1 MRVAGNR
8 NWITVT
14 LRQGG
19 VCMST
24 AKRYNTKG
32 LYFSERIT
40 EAMGRIFDHP
50 LTIVEAPMGYGKT
63 TAVRERLNNTG
74 AHVLW
79 QKVNDSSKNSYWH
92 GFGRLFGKLDDHRS
106 QSLVQLGFP
115 NDSVSRQEAFNIIE
129 DIKLPA
135 QTVLVIDDY
144 HLMESSD
151 INSFI
156 EFLVRNEID
165 NLHIVLIARFTE
177 LQNLDELMLKG
188 YLHHITKETFELR
201 PKEVIKYYRLCG
213 ISLKDTEADKL
224 YSFTEGWISALYLL
238 MLNYIENGDFT
249 TIVNIYKLVEKAV
262 YTPFSEEIKDFLL
275 TLCIFD
281 SFTLEQASHMWQKE
295 NAGKLLTEI
304 TDKNAFVK
312 YDRKTKIYQMH
323 NIFTNFL
330 KDMLESKNVK
340 QEIEWRA
347 AQWYLKTGDYF
358 AAMHYFYVCKD
369 FDQLLLTLEH
379 NKANGVNN
387 ANRRELFIKYFEECP
402 DEVKGKHHFALLIF
416 AMSFISYNEP
426 VLFGKACGEFNRN
439 LQRDESLNDDFRKQL
454 LGEYE
459 LLLSFTGYND
469 INKMSEHH
477 QKASKLLCEPTS
489 FIDMQANWTYGAPS
503 VLHMFY
509 RETGKLEN
517 HVHDLIKALPY
528 YYQIT
533 NGHGSGAENIMEA
546 ERYFNMGDVIN
557 AEIVTHKALHKAQA
571 HKQTGIVLCAL
582 FLQIRLAFFKGDYS
596 GMLRP
601 FQVMYDSISDVRQSN
616 FIHTINICEGY
627 VYSLL
632 NRRDKIPSWIETG
645 DFNSS
650 RLLFPTVP
658 MLNSVYGRVLLIKG
672 EYLKLIG
679 SAEHFIGIASVFPN
693 LLGQIYTYIYL
704 AAANKQVF
712 REHEALSALRQALS
726 IAMPD
731 KVYVPFVENCDY
743 IKPLLEKLYED
754 GNNLEDIIIILEL
767 FKTYQ
772 KSVEQMIKENFLVEE
787 KPRLTSREKEIVQL
801 AVDGH
806 TNKEIG
812 ERLYISPN
820 TVKTQLKSIFEKLGV
835 NSRAL
840 LKRYLETFS
849 E

>member
-1 MRVAGNR
+1 MA
-8 NWITVT
+8 I
-14 LRQGG
+14 
-19 VCMST
+19 
-24 AKRYNTKG
+24 AKRYNTKS

-63 TAVRERLNNTG
+63 TAVREHLISTG

-79 QKVNDSSKNSYWH
+79 QKVNDSSTNSNWY
-92 GFGRLFGKLDDHRS
+92 GFGRLFSKLDDNRS
-106 QSLVQLGFP
+106 QSLIQLGFP
-115 NDSVSRQEAFNIIE
+115 NDSVSRQEAFNIIV
-129 DIKLPA
+129 DIKLPV

-144 HLMESSD
+144 HLMDSSD

-177 LQNLDELMLKG
+177 LQNIDELMLKG
-188 YLHHITKETFELR
+188 YLNHITKETFELR
-201 PKEVIKYYRLCG
+201 SKEVIKYYRLCG

-238 MLNYIENGDFT
+238 MLNYIEDGNFT
-249 TIVNIYKLVEKAV
+249 TLINIYSLVEKAV

-275 TLCIFD
+275 TLCILD

-304 TDKNAFVK
+304 TNKNAFVK
-312 YDRKTKIYQMH
+312 YDRKTKTYQMH

-330 KDMLESKNVK
+330 KDMLESKNVRT
-340 QEIEWRA
+340 EIERRA

-358 AAMHYFYVCKD
+358 AAMHYFYKCKD
-369 FDQLLLTLEH
+369 FDQLLFSLEQ
-379 NKANGVNN
+379 NKANGLNN
-387 ANRRELFIKYFEECP
+387 ENKKELFLKYFEECP
-402 DEVKGKHHFALLIF
+402 EEVKGTHHFALLIF
-416 AMSFISYNEP
+416 AMAFISYKEP
-426 VLFGKACGEFNRN
+426 VMFSKACSEFNLN
-439 LQRDESLNDDFRKQL
+439 LQRDESLNDDFRKRL

-477 QKASKLLCEPTS
+477 RKASKLLSEPTS
-489 FIDMQANWTYGAPS
+489 FIDLKANWTYGAPS

-509 RETGKLEN
+509 RECGKLEE
-517 HVHDLIKALPY
+517 HVLDLIKNLPY

-533 NGHGSGAENIMEA
+533 NGHGYGAEYIMEA

-557 AEIVTHKALHKAQA
+557 AEIVIHKALYKAQVN
-571 HKQTGIVLCAL
+571 KQTGIVLCAL

-596 GMLRP
+596 HMLELFR
-601 FQVMYDSISDVRQSN
+601 VMYESISDVSQRN
-616 FIHTINICEGY
+616 FIYTINICEGF

-632 NRRDKIPSWIETG
+632 YRRDKIPSWIEIG
-645 DFNSS
+645 DFNNS

-658 MLNSVYGRVLLIKG
+658 MLNIVYGRVLLING

-679 SAEHFIGIASVFPN
+679 SAEHFIGIVSVFPN
-693 LLGQIYTYIYL
+693 LLGKIYTYIYL

-712 REHEALSALRQALS
+712 REYEARSALRQALS

-754 GNNLEDIIIILEL
+754 GNYREDISIILEL

-772 KSVEQMIKENFLVEE
+772 KSVEQMIKENFSVEE
-787 KPRLTSREKEIVQL
+787 NPRLTSREKEIVQL

-820 TVKTQLKSIFEKLGV
+820 TVKTQLKSIFVKLGV
-835 NSRAL
+835 NSRVL
-840 LKRYLETFS
+840 LKRYLETLS